1 MLRHLWNHLTRRPGR
16 GLGPE
21 AAAADF
27 LGQAALAFRAGDLGL
42 AQAMAAQALEAD
54 PRSAQAVHMLGLVA
68 QRQRDHEGALGLLRR
83 SLSMAPGDAVM
94 LNNYGDLLNQCGRAA
109 EAAQAFRDALAIDPG
124 LRIARA
130 NLLFTMIFL
139 EEVDPAAIRQA
150 HEEWARMH
158 AEPLRER
165 ILPLGNV
172 RDPGRPLNIGYISA
186 DLRQHA
192 VSYFMEPVFRHHD
205 RDHYPVTAYFNGDR
219 GDATTERLRALVPR
233 WRDVAGLDDEALAA
247 RIREDGIDILVD
259 LSGHLKGN
267 RLLALARHPAP
278 LQLTYLGYPHTTGMS
293 AMDNRISDATCDPVG
308 EADAH
313 YTETLL
319 RMPGCMW
326 CYQPQPG
333 MPEVGPLPALREGHV
348 TFASTNNPIKVT
360 DAMLALWAR
369 ILGQVPNARLLV
381 TSVPG
386 PGRGRIEK
394 ALAAGGV
401 DPSCVSFED
410 RLSPAEFWALYD
422 RIDISLDTLP
432 CNGGTTTCEGLW
444 LGVPMVTLAGKAF
457 QSRAGLSI
465 LTTIGLPELVA
476 RSADEYVSIATGL
489 ARDTARLAALRAGLR
504 ARMRASP
511 LADAPA
517 FTRRLEALYR
527 DAWRSFCARG
537 TAHRGAG

>member
-1 MLRHLWNHLTRRPGR
+1 MLRQLWNHLTGR
-16 GLGPE
+16 LPKGAGRQ
-21 AAAADF
+21 AAPADF
-27 LGQAALAFRAGDLGL
+27 LGQAALAFRAGDLAL
-42 AQAMAAQALEAD
+42 AQAMSEQALESD
-54 PRSAQAVHMLGLVA
+54 PGSAQAVHMLGLVA
-68 QRQRDHEGALGLLRR
+68 QRRREHDQALELVRR
-83 SLSMAPGDAVM
+83 SLAMAPADAVM
-94 LNNYGDLLNQCGRAA
+94 LNNYGDLLNQFGRAA
-109 EAAQAFRDALAIDPG
+109 EAAQAFRDALAIDPA

-139 EEVDPAAIRQA
+139 EDVDPVGIRRA
-150 HEEWARMH
+150 HEEWAQMH
-158 AEPLRER
+158 AEPLRGR
-165 ILPLGNV
+165 ILPLTNSL
-172 RDPGRPLNIGYISA
+172 DPGRALRIGYISA
-186 DLRQHA
+186 DFRQHA
-192 VSYFMEPVFRHHD
+192 VSFFMEPVFRQHD
-205 RDHYPVTAYFNGDR
+205 RVAYPVTAYYNGEQ
-219 GDATTERLRALVPR
+219 GDATTDRLRSLVAQ
-233 WRDVAGLDDEALAA
+233 WRDVAALDDEALAA
-247 RIREDGIDILVD
+247 LIREDGIDILVD

-293 AMDNRISDATCDPVG
+293 AMDHRISDATCDPVG
-308 EADAH
+308 VADAH
-313 YTETLL
+313 YTEALL

-333 MPEVGPLPALREGHV
+333 MPVVGPLPALREGHV

-369 ILGQVPNARLLV
+369 ILAEVPDSRLLV

-386 PGRGRIEK
+386 PGRARIAG

-401 DPSCVSFED
+401 DASRVSFAD
-410 RLSPAEFWALYD
+410 RLSLPEFWALYD

-444 LGVPMVTLAGKAF
+444 LGVPMVTLAGEAF

-476 RSADEYVSIATGL
+476 RSADEYVAIATAL
-489 ARDTARLAALRAGLR
+489 ARDTARLAAMRAGLR
-504 ARMRASP
+504 ERMRASP

-517 FTRRLEALYR
+517 FARRLEALYR
-527 DAWRSFCARG
+527 DAWQSHCGHAAAR
-537 TAHRGAG
+537 